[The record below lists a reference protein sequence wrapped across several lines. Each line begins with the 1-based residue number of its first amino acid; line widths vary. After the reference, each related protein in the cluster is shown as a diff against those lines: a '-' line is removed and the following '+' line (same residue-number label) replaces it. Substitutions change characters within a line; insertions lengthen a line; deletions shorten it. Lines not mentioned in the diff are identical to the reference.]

1 MCLQK
6 FKVQIFLY
14 KMGILCWS
22 LVPFTP
28 AIALFNNFFIYKY
41 TVVEEESFVICLP
54 YDSQIVV
61 PGPAASATP
70 KDLLEW

>member
-14 KMGILCWS
+14 KMDILYWS
-22 LVPFTP
+22 LVQFTP
-28 AIALFNNFFIYKY
+28 AIVLFNNFFICRYI
-41 TVVEEESFVICLP
+41 VVEEENFVMCLP
-54 YDSQIVV
+54 DSQIVV